1 MKRPPEAKA
10 MRCVF
15 LIVWKHLA
23 RCSWISRCSGWCAFR
38 LGAGCSV
45 GAWRGGGRGA
55 GVEKAGML
63 TFAEGY
69 MQTEETGKGA
79 GGNVRLY
86 FTSAF

>member
-1 MKRPPEAKA
+1 M
-10 MRCVF
+10 
-15 LIVWKHLA
+15 
-23 RCSWISRCSGWCAFR
+23 
-38 LGAGCSV
+38 
-45 GAWRGGGRGA
+45 GAWQWGG

-86 FTSAF
+86 FTSVF